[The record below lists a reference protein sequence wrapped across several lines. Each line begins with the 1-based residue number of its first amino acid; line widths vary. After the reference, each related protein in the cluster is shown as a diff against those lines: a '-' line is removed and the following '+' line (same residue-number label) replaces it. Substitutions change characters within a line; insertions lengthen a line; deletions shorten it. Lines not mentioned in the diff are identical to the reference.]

1 MALANKEAHIP
12 YRNSKLT
19 WLLQVQLDVVYGS
32 LHMVLHGIKACQLSA
47 VM

>member
-19 WLLQVQLDVVYGS
+19 WLLQVQLTAYSQNGV
-32 LHMVLHGIKACQLSA
+32 A
-47 VM
+47 

>member
-19 WLLQVQLDVVYGS
+19 WLLQVQMPRCTF
-32 LHMVLHGIKACQLSA
+32 HI
-47 VM
+47 

>member
-19 WLLQVQLDVVYGS
+19 WLLQVTCSAFSG
-32 LHMVLHGIKACQLSA
+32 HGVA
-47 VM
+47 

>member
-19 WLLQVQLDVVYGS
+19 WLLQVWLAVFS
-32 LHMVLHGIKACQLSA
+32 VLWWCMIQRLPVACS
-47 VM
+47 

>member
-19 WLLQVQLDVVYGS
+19 WLLQVNCSVSSGDGVE
-32 LHMVLHGIKACQLSA
+32 
-47 VM
+47 